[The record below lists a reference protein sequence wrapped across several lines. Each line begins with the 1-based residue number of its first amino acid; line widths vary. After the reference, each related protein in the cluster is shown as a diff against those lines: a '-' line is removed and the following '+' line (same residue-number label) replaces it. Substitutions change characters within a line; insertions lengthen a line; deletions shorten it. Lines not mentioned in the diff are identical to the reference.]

1 MAQKTLPGHLPAA
14 KRLLFIIP
22 ILLVLALALI
32 AIWIWYDRQL
42 TSLDQ
47 RQQAIPVS
55 SPTRIT
61 Q

>member
-1 MAQKTLPGHLPAA
+1 MAQKTLPGDLPVT

-32 AIWIWYDRQL
+32 GIWLWYDREL
-42 TSLDQ
+42 RSLDQ

-55 SPTRIT
+55 SPTRIA